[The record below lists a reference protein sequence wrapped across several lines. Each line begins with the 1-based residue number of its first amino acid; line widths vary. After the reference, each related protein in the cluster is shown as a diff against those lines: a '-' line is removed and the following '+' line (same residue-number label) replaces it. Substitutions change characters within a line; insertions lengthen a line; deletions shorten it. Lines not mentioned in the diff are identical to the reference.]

1 MDAPSARPLESHVH
15 VGGVESDTNTMLAAA
30 YDLDGDGIECELTVG
45 KATAVA
51 AFPVTLPVPDEPFE
65 KAFSHRSAADVAPR
79 SPPLV
84 EAKQKGGDDIP
95 PVRA

>member
-1 MDAPSARPLESHVH
+1 
-15 VGGVESDTNTMLAAA
+15 MLAAA

-45 KATAVA
+45 EATPVA

-65 KAFSHRSAADVAPR
+65 KAEFSHRSAADVAPR

-95 PVRA
+95 RVRT

>member
-1 MDAPSARPLESHVH
+1 
-15 VGGVESDTNTMLAAA
+15 MLAAA

-65 KAFSHRSAADVAPR
+65 KAFSHRSAAADVAPR